1 MSIYIDVIY
10 LYIYSLLSSDR
21 NITSYPHVAWAAWAQ
36 AHLDRTCLLG
46 RRSHIGIQWLDFPLP
61 LVCYELELVAE
72 LGLCDLF
79 VGRVCLPIARN
90 KRCSCIRSTWIS
102 MENSR
107 CFDRIVIISCIS
119 MHLRQNKFKAEP
131 ANACIPCVWR
141 TTCGISITWDILP
154 HTMNP

>member
-1 MSIYIDVIY
+1 MS
-10 LYIYSLLSSDR
+10 LGRHGLK
-21 NITSYPHVAWAAWAQ
+21 

-72 LGLCDLF
+72 LGLCDIC

-90 KRCSCIRSTWIS
+90 KRCSCIKSTWIS

-131 ANACIPCVWR
+131 ANACISCVWR
-141 TTCGISITWDILP
+141 TTCGISITCFILP
-154 HTMNP
+154 HTMNPKRIDPLKDPFEKAPRPSSTSPCR